1 MKVDSVLNIDTSEPV
16 ELHVDGEPV
25 QMTLYSAARWMSLVK
40 GIEVINKKA
49 QQLKINL
56 ENDKSWVKPLALQ
69 KYIDEETPA
78 MVAEIKTLK
87 DSIE

>member
-16 ELHVDGEPV
+16 ELRVDGTPI
-25 QMTLYSAARWMSLVK
+25 QMTLYNAARWMSLVK

-49 QQLKINL
+49 HQLKINL

-69 KYIDEETPA
+69 KYIDDETPA

-87 DSIE
+87 DSAE